1 MKVQAT
7 VLVTLQAT
15 SLANAGEILD
25 DVLTRAHKRDDMD
38 VRRVEIVSPPAE
50 RAVTLPSVP
59 SAGGSL
65 HESPVSSHARDGS

>member
-7 VLVTLQAT
+7 VSVTLQAK

-25 DVLTRAHKRDDMD
+25 DVLTRAQERDDVD
-38 VRRVEIVSPPAE
+38 VRRVEIASPPAE

-59 SAGGSL
+59 SAGGSV
-65 HESPVSSHARDGS
+65 HEGPASNHARNGL